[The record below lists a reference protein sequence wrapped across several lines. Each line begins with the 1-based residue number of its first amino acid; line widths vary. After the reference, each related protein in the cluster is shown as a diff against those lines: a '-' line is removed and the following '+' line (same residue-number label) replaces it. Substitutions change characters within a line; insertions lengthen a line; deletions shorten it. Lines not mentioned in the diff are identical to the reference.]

1 MNMSNTM
8 LRLFT
13 EEDHKHKGRLVYDWL
28 LETARELGIPGG
40 SAFRAIAGYGHHG
53 RIHEDSFFELAGRL
67 PVEVMFAASAAQAD
81 ALLARIADE
90 GLQLFYIRTAAETG
104 TTGVR

>member
-1 MNMSNTM
+1 MHDIM

-13 EEDHKHKGRLVYDWL
+13 EEDHKHHGKLVYEWL

-53 RIHEDSFFELAGRL
+53 RIHEDSFFELAGKL
-67 PVEVMFAASAAQAD
+67 PVEVMFAAQAELVD
-81 ALLARIADE
+81 ALLARVAQE
-90 GLQLFYIRTAAETG
+90 GLRLFYIRTAAETG
-104 TTGVR
+104 TTGVS